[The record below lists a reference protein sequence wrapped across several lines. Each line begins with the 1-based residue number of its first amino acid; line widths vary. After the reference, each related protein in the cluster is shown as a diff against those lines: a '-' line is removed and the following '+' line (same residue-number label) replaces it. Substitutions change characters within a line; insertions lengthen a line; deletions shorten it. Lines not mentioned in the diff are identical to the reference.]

1 MSLLNRPLLGIVAF
15 FGISSII
22 GSGFCLWTFAGEGSE
37 LSSNVDAKIEIST
50 LADVGKLRLIGNLEA
65 QQEVKE
71 DYKENNKLGDATEDN
86 WDSLQTNDGVK
97 IDNLIKMYTTRKI
110 VFTEGNEDSNS
121 LKDGLT
127 FYRFKRDKDLDIR
140 TYIRENEVRGGYA
153 FVPSDQYET
162 IINSGMKFKI
172 GLRVTMPSPDNG
184 MAISDYL
191 ELDEKYN
198 PDNSN
203 NPTFSIYQNGSY
215 VKFLDLT
222 DSFFKFEDATPKQED
237 TSSDDSTSDDTTT
250 ITTTSNEVEFSNF
263 IEDFSNCK
271 VFNFELDLQDMF
283 SYKIGK
289 KPNTSAKLEEIRT
302 AIALNRDWWKVN
314 FNFITTYVD

>member
-1 MSLLNRPLLGIVAF
+1 MPLLNRLITGLVAIC
-15 FGISSII
+15 GISSII
-22 GSGFCLWTFAGEGSE
+22 GSGFCVWTFVGDNTEIV
-37 LSSNVDAKIEIST
+37 SNVEANIEVT
-50 LADVGKLRLIGNLEA
+50 ALANTGELRLIGNLEA

-71 DYKENNKLGDATEDN
+71 DYKENNKLGDATEDK

-140 TYIRENEVRGGYA
+140 TYIRENVVRGGYA
-153 FVPSDQYET
+153 FVPSDQYEA
-162 IINSGMKFKI
+162 IIKSGMKFKI
-172 GLRVTMPSPDNG
+172 GLRVTMPSIGNG

-203 NPTFSIYQNGSY
+203 NPTFSIYHNGSY
-215 VKFLDLT
+215 VNFLDLT

-237 TSSDDSTSDDTTT
+237 TSSDDSTSDNTT
-250 ITTTSNEVEFSNF
+250 TTTSNEVVFSDY

-283 SYKIGK
+283 SYKPGK
-289 KPNTSAKLEEIRT
+289 KPNTSAKLKEIKE
-302 AIALNRDWWKVN
+302 AITNDSSKWKIN
-314 FNFITTYVD
+314 FDFVTTYVD

>member
-22 GSGFCLWTFAGEGSE
+22 GSGFCLWTFVGEGSE
-37 LSSNVDAKIEIST
+37 LSSNVDAKIEVST

-71 DYKENNKLGDATEDN
+71 DYKENNKLEDATEDN

-127 FYRFKRDKDLDIR
+127 FYRFKRDKGLDIR

-153 FVPSDQYET
+153 FVPSDQYDT

-184 MAISDYL
+184 RAISDYL

-215 VKFLDLT
+215 VNFLDLT
-222 DSFFKFEDATPKQED
+222 DSFFKFQDATPKQED
-237 TSSDDSTSDDTTT
+237 TSSNDSTSDNTT
-250 ITTTSNEVEFSNF
+250 TTTSNEVVFSDY

-289 KPNTSAKLEEIRT
+289 KPNTSAKLEEIRS
-302 AIALNRDWWKVN
+302 AIALNGELWKVN
-314 FNFITTYVD
+314 FDFITTYVD

>member
-1 MSLLNRPLLGIVAF
+1 MPLLNRLITGLVAIC
-15 FGISSII
+15 GMSTII
-22 GSGFCLWTFAGEGSE
+22 GSGFCMWVFGAGWETS
-37 LSSNVDAKIEIST
+37 LSTEAKIEVSA

-71 DYKENNKLGDATEDN
+71 DYKENNKLGDATEDK

-153 FVPSDQYET
+153 FVPSDQYEA
-162 IINSGMKFKI
+162 IIKSGMKFKI
-172 GLRVTMPSPDNG
+172 GLRVTMPSVGNG

-203 NPTFSIYQNGSY
+203 NPTFSIYHNGSY
-215 VKFLDLT
+215 VNFLDLT

-237 TSSDDSTSDDTTT
+237 TSSDDSTSDNTT
-250 ITTTSNEVEFSNF
+250 TTTSNEVVFSDY

-283 SYKIGK
+283 SYKPGK
-289 KPNTSAKLEEIRT
+289 KPNTSAKLKEIKE
-302 AIALNRDWWKVN
+302 AITNDSSLWKIN
-314 FNFITTYVD
+314 FDFVTTYVD

>member
-1 MSLLNRPLLGIVAF
+1 MSLLNRPLLGIVAL

-22 GSGFCLWTFAGEGSE
+22 GSGFCMWVFGAEGETSFSTE
-37 LSSNVDAKIEIST
+37 AKIEVST

-127 FYRFKRDKDLDIR
+127 FYRFKRDKYLDIR

-153 FVPSDQYET
+153 FVPSDQYDT
-162 IINSGMKFKI
+162 IINGGMKFKI
-172 GLRVTMPSPDNG
+172 GLRVTMPSTDNG
-184 MAISDYL
+184 RAISDYL

-203 NPTFSIYQNGSY
+203 NPTFSIYHNGSY
-215 VKFLDLT
+215 VNFLDLT

-237 TSSDDSTSDDTTT
+237 TSSDDSTSSDTTT
-250 ITTTSNEVEFSNF
+250 STRTSNEVVFSDY

-302 AIALNRDWWKVN
+302 AIALNRDLWKVN
-314 FNFITTYVD
+314 FDFITTYVD

>member
-22 GSGFCLWTFAGEGSE
+22 GSGFCLWTFVGEGSE

-71 DYKENNKLGDATEDN
+71 DYKENNKLGDATEDK

-110 VFTEGNEDSNS
+110 VFTEGNEDSNN

-153 FVPSDQYET
+153 FVPSDQYDA
-162 IINSGMKFKI
+162 IIKSGMKFKI
-172 GLRVTMPSPDNG
+172 GLRVTMPPTDNG

-198 PDNSN
+198 PDNSI
-203 NPTFSIYQNGSY
+203 NPTFLIYQNGSY
-215 VKFLDLT
+215 VNFLDLT

-237 TSSDDSTSDDTTT
+237 TSSDDSTSSDTTT
-250 ITTTSNEVEFSNF
+250 TSSNEVIFSDY

-289 KPNTSAKLEEIRT
+289 KPNSSAKLEEIRNAIT
-302 AIALNRDWWKVN
+302 ANSELWKVN
-314 FNFITTYVD
+314 FEFITTYVD

>member
-71 DYKENNKLGDATEDN
+71 DYKENNKLGDATEDK

-110 VFTEGNEDSNS
+110 VFTEGNEDSNN

-153 FVPSDQYET
+153 FVPSDQYEA

-172 GLRVTMPSPDNG
+172 GLRVTMPSTDNE

-198 PDNSN
+198 PDNFN
-203 NPTFSIYQNGSY
+203 NPTFLIYQNGSY
-215 VKFLDLT
+215 VNFLDLT
-222 DSFFKFEDATPKQED
+222 DSFFKFEDATPKPED
-237 TSSDDSTSDDTTT
+237 TSSDDSTSSDA
-250 ITTTSNEVEFSNF
+250 TTTSSNKVVFSDY

-289 KPNTSAKLEEIRT
+289 KPNSSAKLEEIRNAIT
-302 AIALNRDWWKVN
+302 ANSELWKVN
-314 FNFITTYVD
+314 FEFITTYVD

>member
-22 GSGFCLWTFAGEGSE
+22 GSGFCMWVFGAEGETS
-37 LSSNVDAKIEIST
+37 LSTEAKIEVSA

-71 DYKENNKLGDATEDN
+71 DYKENNKLEDAIEEN
-86 WDSLQTNDGVK
+86 WDNLQTNDGVK

-110 VFTEGNEDSNS
+110 VFTEGNEDSNN

-153 FVPSDQYET
+153 FVPSDQYEA
-162 IINSGMKFKI
+162 IIKSGMKFKI
-172 GLRVTMPSPDNG
+172 GLRVTMPPTDNG
-184 MAISDYL
+184 KAISDYL

-198 PDNSN
+198 PDNSK

-215 VKFLDLT
+215 VNFLDLT
-222 DSFFKFEDATPKQED
+222 DGFLNFKM
-237 TSSDDSTSDDTTT
+237 
-250 ITTTSNEVEFSNF
+250 
-263 IEDFSNCK
+263 
-271 VFNFELDLQDMF
+271 LLQSKKIHLLMIRLQVTQQQVLQHLMKLF
-283 SYKIGK
+283 LAIILKILAIAKFLILNLIYKICFHIRLEKNQIQVQNLKKLAMQLLLIETCGK
-289 KPNTSAKLEEIRT
+289 
-302 AIALNRDWWKVN
+302 
-314 FNFITTYVD
+314 

>member
-22 GSGFCLWTFAGEGSE
+22 GSGFCMWVFGAEGETS
-37 LSSNVDAKIEIST
+37 LSTEAKIEVSA

-71 DYKENNKLGDATEDN
+71 DYKENNKLEDATEDK

-153 FVPSDQYET
+153 FVPSDQYEA
-162 IINSGMKFKI
+162 IIKSGMKFKI
-172 GLRVTMPSPDNG
+172 GLRVTMPPIGNG
-184 MAISDYL
+184 TAISDYL

-203 NPTFSIYQNGSY
+203 NPKFSIYYNGSY
-215 VKFLDLT
+215 VNFLDLT

-237 TSSDDSTSDDTTT
+237 TSSDDSTSGDTATS
-250 ITTTSNEVEFSNF
+250 TTTSNEVVFNNY

-283 SYKIGK
+283 SYKSGK

-302 AIALNRDWWKVN
+302 AIALNSDLWKVH
-314 FNFITTYVD
+314 FDFITTYVD

>member
-22 GSGFCLWTFAGEGSE
+22 GSGFCLWTFAVEGSE
-37 LSSNVDAKIEIST
+37 LTSNVDAKIEVST

-71 DYKENNKLGDATEDN
+71 DYKENNKLGDATEDK

-153 FVPSDQYET
+153 FVPSDQYEA

-172 GLRVTMPSPDNG
+172 GLRVTMPSTDNG

-203 NPTFSIYQNGSY
+203 NPTFSIYHNGSY
-215 VKFLDLT
+215 VNFLDLT
-222 DSFFKFEDATPKQED
+222 DIFLNLRMLLQNKKIHLLMIRLQ
-237 TSSDDSTSDDTTT
+237 T
-250 ITTTSNEVEFSNF
+250 IQQLQHLMKLFLVIILKILAIVRFLISNL
-263 IEDFSNCK
+263 I
-271 VFNFELDLQDMF
+271 
-283 SYKIGK
+283 YKICFHIRLGK
-289 KPNTSAKLEEIRT
+289 NLIQVRNLRKLEMQLLLIET
-302 AIALNRDWWKVN
+302 CGK
-314 FNFITTYVD
+314 

>member
-22 GSGFCLWTFAGEGSE
+22 GSGFCMWVFGAEGETS
-37 LSSNVDAKIEIST
+37 LSTEAKIEVSA

-71 DYKENNKLGDATEDN
+71 DYTENNKLEDAIEEN
-86 WDSLQTNDGVK
+86 WDNLQTNDGVK

-110 VFTEGNEDSNS
+110 VFTEGNEDSNN

-153 FVPSDQYET
+153 FVPSDQYDT
-162 IINSGMKFKI
+162 IIKSGMKFKI
-172 GLRVTMPSPDNG
+172 GLRVTMPSIGNE

-215 VKFLDLT
+215 VNFLDLT
-222 DSFFKFEDATPKQED
+222 DSFFKFQDATPKQED
-237 TSSDDSTSDDTTT
+237 TSSDDSTSDNTT
-250 ITTTSNEVEFSNF
+250 TTTSNEVVFSDY

-289 KPNTSAKLEEIRT
+289 KPNTSAKLEEIRS
-302 AIALNRDWWKVN
+302 AIALNGELWKVN
-314 FNFITTYVD
+314 FDFITTYVD

>member
-1 MSLLNRPLLGIVAF
+1 
-15 FGISSII
+15 
-22 GSGFCLWTFAGEGSE
+22 
-37 LSSNVDAKIEIST
+37 
-50 LADVGKLRLIGNLEA
+50 
-65 QQEVKE
+65 
-71 DYKENNKLGDATEDN
+71 
-86 WDSLQTNDGVK
+86 
-97 IDNLIKMYTTRKI
+97 MYTTRKI
-110 VFTEGNEDSNS
+110 VFTEGNEDSNN

-153 FVPSDQYET
+153 FVPSDQYEA
-162 IINSGMKFKI
+162 IIKSGMKFKI
-172 GLRVTMPSPDNG
+172 GLRVTMPPTDNG
-184 MAISDYL
+184 KAISDYL

-215 VKFLDLT
+215 VNFLDLT
-222 DSFFKFEDATPKQED
+222 NSFFKFEDATPKQED
-237 TSSDDSTSDDTTT
+237 TSSDDSTSGDTTT
-250 ITTTSNEVEFSNF
+250 STTTSNEVEFSNY

>member
-22 GSGFCLWTFAGEGSE
+22 GSGFCMWVFGAEGETS
-37 LSSNVDAKIEIST
+37 LSTEAKIEVST

-71 DYKENNKLGDATEDN
+71 DYKENNKLEDATEDK

-110 VFTEGNEDSNS
+110 VFIEGNEDSNS

-153 FVPSDQYET
+153 FVPSDQYEA
-162 IINSGMKFKI
+162 IIKSGMKFKI
-172 GLRVTMPSPDNG
+172 GLRVTMPPTDNG
-184 MAISDYL
+184 KAISDYL

-203 NPTFSIYQNGSY
+203 NPKFSIYQNGSY
-215 VKFLDLT
+215 VNFLDLT
-222 DSFFKFEDATPKQED
+222 NSFFKFEDATPKQED

-250 ITTTSNEVEFSNF
+250 STTTSNEVEFSNY

-289 KPNTSAKLEEIRT
+289 KPNTSAKLEEIRN
-302 AIALNRDWWKVN
+302 AIALNRDWRKVK

>member
-22 GSGFCLWTFAGEGSE
+22 GSGFCLWTFAGEGNE
-37 LSSNVDAKIEIST
+37 LSSNVDAKIEVSA

-71 DYKENNKLGDATEDN
+71 DYKENNKLGDATEDK

-110 VFTEGNEDSNS
+110 VFTEGNEDSNN

-153 FVPSDQYET
+153 FVPSDQYEA

-172 GLRVTMPSPDNG
+172 GLRVTMPSTDNE

-215 VKFLDLT
+215 VNFLDLT
-222 DSFFKFEDATPKQED
+222 DSFFKFEDATPKVED
-237 TSSDDSTSDDTTT
+237 TSSDDSTSSDTTT
-250 ITTTSNEVEFSNF
+250 TSSNEVVFSDY

-289 KPNTSAKLEEIRT
+289 KPNSSAKLEEIRNAIT
-302 AIALNRDWWKVN
+302 ANSELWKVN
-314 FNFITTYVD
+314 FEFITTYVD